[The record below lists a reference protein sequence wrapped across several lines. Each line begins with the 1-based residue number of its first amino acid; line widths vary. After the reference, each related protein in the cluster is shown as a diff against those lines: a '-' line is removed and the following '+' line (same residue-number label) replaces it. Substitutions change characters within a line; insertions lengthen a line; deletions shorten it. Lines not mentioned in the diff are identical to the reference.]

1 LLKNAKLKTKLFLVL
16 SLPIAGLLFFSLL
29 VSTAK
34 YRTML
39 EVNALEEFS
48 SLAVKMSATVHE
60 IQKERGMSSGYLGSA
75 GVRFGADLK
84 LQRVKTDAKIKELM
98 DFVGTIKAG
107 KSNDQF
113 NKVLSNA
120 ISMLDALGAKRTE
133 VDAMRIRAADA
144 VIYYTGINTEFLD
157 AISYIPS
164 LSSNIEV
171 ANAASAYVSILY
183 GKEKAGQE
191 RALLSKVF
199 SEGSFAPGVYDK
211 FIALVAEQNLYFKI
225 FEAQDPIVHEK
236 LFNDLALTLATKEVE
251 RMRAVAV
258 KKAATGNFGIDPVFW
273 FGEATERIDG
283 FKLIEDS
290 EASDLVKKV
299 ADIKSSAR
307 NSLVLYASLSFIVI
321 LVVIGMAFMMAL
333 KIIRPI
339 KKLSDALAAIAG
351 GNLDAHVDVDSRDE
365 IGMMGG
371 NFNAMAT
378 ELKKQRAMLTDYG
391 NELRRGNEDLKS
403 KATAL
408 RQRDLESSAF
418 SRMGEMLHACQ
429 AVEEAA
435 NVISGAVQ
443 IFFPHESGAIFLFN
457 ASRNILES
465 IKQWGKNPPQA
476 HVIGPN
482 DCWGLRRGRHHLVA
496 LDNDPRCP
504 HALDAPLP
512 YICIPMSAQG
522 ETLGMLYLHLD
533 SLSGAMDIVKDIAEW
548 SGTKEHLILRLAEN
562 AGLAITNLKLREKL
576 RNLSV
581 RDPLTGL
588 FNRRYMSEAL
598 ELERQRGL
606 RSEST
611 IGVLM
616 IDIDH
621 FKRFNDTFGHD
632 AGDTVLKELGLFLQK
647 SIRGGDIACRYGGEE
662 FTIIM
667 PGASIES
674 AKARANI
681 LVEGAR
687 HINVSHK
694 GQSLGGITL
703 SIGVA
708 ILPEHGADADT
719 VIQAADAALYRAK
732 EEGRDRVCTAGVV

>member
-1 LLKNAKLKTKLFLVL
+1 MLKNAKLKTKLFLVL
-16 SLPIAGLLFFSLL
+16 ALPIAGLLFFSL
-29 VSTAK
+29 VMSMEK

-39 EVNALEEFS
+39 EVDALEEFS
-48 SLAVKMSATVHE
+48 SLAVKMSAAVHE
-60 IQKERGMSSGYLGSA
+60 MQKERGMSSGYLGSA
-75 GVRFGADLK
+75 GVRFGAELK
-84 LQRVKTDAKIKELM
+84 SQRGGTDAKIKKLR
-98 DFVGTIKAG
+98 DFVGTLKAG
-107 KSNDQF
+107 KSNDRF
-113 NKVLSNA
+113 NKALS
-120 ISMLDALGAKRTE
+120 DALSLLGTLGAKRAE
-133 VDAMRIRAADA
+133 VDARSITAGDA
-144 VIYYTGINTEFLD
+144 VAYYTGINTAFLD
-157 AISYIPS
+157 VIDDIPS
-164 LSSNIEV
+164 LGSKVEV
-171 ANAASAYVSILY
+171 SVMASAYVNLLY
-183 GKEKAGQE
+183 GKEKAGIE
-191 RALLSKVF
+191 RAVLSGVF
-199 SEGSFAPGVYDK
+199 AENSFAPGQYNK
-211 FIALVAEQNLYFKI
+211 LAALVAAQDVYLKI
-225 FEAQDPIVHEK
+225 FETQADEK
-236 LFNDLALTLATKEVE
+236 HRNMLRDEELKLYTKEVA

-258 KKAATGNFGIDPVFW
+258 EKAATGGFGIDPVFW

-283 FKLIEDS
+283 LKTIEDS
-290 EASDLVKKV
+290 LSSDLVEKV
-299 ADIKSSAR
+299 EAVKSSAR
-307 NSLVLYASLSFIVI
+307 NALVLYAALSFIVI

-333 KIIRPI
+333 KIIGPI
-339 KKLSDALAAIAG
+339 RKLNDALAAIAG
-351 GNLDAHVDVDSRDE
+351 GNLDMRVDVDSGDE
-365 IGMMGG
+365 IGMMAG
-371 NFNAMAT
+371 NFNAMAA
-378 ELKKQRAMLTDYG
+378 ELKKQRTMLVEYG
-391 NELRRGNEDLKS
+391 NELRHGNEDLKQ

-429 AVEEAA
+429 SVEEAA
-435 NVISGAVQ
+435 GVIAGAVQ
-443 IFFPHESGAIFLFN
+443 IFFPHDSGAIYLFN

-465 IKQWGKNPPQA
+465 IKQWGEKPPAA
-476 HVIGPN
+476 HTIGPN

-496 LDNDPRCP
+496 LAGDPRCP

-512 YICIPMSAQG
+512 YICIPMAAQG

-533 SLSGAMDIVKDIAEW
+533 SLSGVTDIVKDIKEW
-548 SGTKEHLILRLAEN
+548 SDVKEHLILRLAEN

-606 RSEST
+606 RKEST

-662 FTIIM
+662 FTVIM

-674 AKARANI
+674 ATARANI
-681 LVEGAR
+681 LMEGAR
-687 HINVSHK
+687 HINVTHK

-708 ILPEHGADADT
+708 IVPEHGDDADT
-719 VIQAADAALYRAK
+719 VIRAADAALYRAK
-732 EEGRDRVCTAGVV
+732 EEGRDRVCVN